1 MRITRKS
8 WTAGG
13 SFVRCVFCGRLERPE
28 PHAGRGALPADQ
40 PVQQPTENRAGGGQR
55 AHRDS
60 DRRRQTDRPGDCSPA
75 RRQGEKRRSVRVLGD
90 EEHGNALPGEIEFRS
105 VPRNKLHAKCVMI
118 DGATALGAA
127 AARRAASGRGTAWRV
142 SYRSQRALRR
152 KRYCHAVCGVSSPQP
167 ESPCLPPARPL
178 AQPSIDVAGPNVPG
192 SIAACRRTWPPGSN
206 APAIAARAYPIQL
219 MSNASSGG
227 ISHAGFWS
235 MARSGVVCCAR

>member
-1 MRITRKS
+1 MRITRKF

-13 SFVRCVFCGRLERPE
+13 SFVRCVFCGRLERPGSLTPDE
-28 PHAGRGALPADQ
+28 ALPLLIS
-40 PVQQPTENRAGGGQR
+40 PFNSRQR
-55 AHRDS
+55 IEQVLSSAHRDS
-60 DRRRQTDRPGDCSPA
+60 DRQRQTDRPGDCSPA

-192 SIAACRRTWPPGSN
+192 SIAACRRTWPSGSN

>member
-1 MRITRKS
+1 MRITRKF

-13 SFVRCVFCGRLERPE
+13 SFVRCVFCGRLERPGSLTPDE
-28 PHAGRGALPADQ
+28 ALPLLIS
-40 PVQQPTENRAGGGQR
+40 PFNSRQR
-55 AHRDS
+55 IEQVLSSAHRDS
-60 DRRRQTDRPGDCSPA
+60 DRQRQTDRPGDCSPA

-167 ESPCLPPARPL
+167 ESPCLKDRRSNATS
-178 AQPSIDVAGPNVPG
+178 ASVPG
-192 SIAACRRTWPPGSN
+192 PDSSRDSENACRRSLQTSPDSQ
-206 APAIAARAYPIQL
+206 RE
-219 MSNASSGG
+219 
-227 ISHAGFWS
+227 
-235 MARSGVVCCAR
+235 